1 MSPVEKASV
10 PTKRKSLLPSLDVE
24 LTERCNN
31 DCVHCCINRPAGDRR
46 ARRRELTAAQ
56 LDRVFA
62 QAAQLG
68 CLTVRL
74 TGGEPLLRGDFP
86 EIYLAARRRGL
97 TVRLLT
103 NGCLLTPALAKLLE
117 AVPPL
122 QPVEL
127 TAYGRDRRSYE
138 RVTRVP
144 GSFAAFQSGLGLLAE
159 HRVPFRLKGVLFRGT
174 VGGRRG
180 FEAWATK
187 LSGVRPE
194 LTLLLD
200 LRHRRDSVAR
210 NRAIALRRPTPR
222 QVARTTCADPLF
234 RRQMKLF
241 PGRYMGPQGGRLFT
255 CSAGY
260 SVCLDAYGRLQPC
273 LLLRKKELTY
283 DLGAGTL
290 RDALTRFFPAA
301 LAVEARGRAFLA
313 RCAQCGLKGFCH
325 QCPARAFIENGKL
338 DKPVEYWCAVAHEQA
353 RLLGWRSGPG
363 SLPRLR
369 PGPRAD

>member
-1 MSPVEKASV
+1 MKARRA
-10 PTKRKSLLPSLDVE
+10 PRLRQLDVE

-31 DCVHCCINRPAGDRR
+31 DCVHCCINLPAGDGR

-74 TGGEPLLRGDFP
+74 TGGEPLLREDFK

-97 TVRLLT
+97 TVRLST
-103 NGCLLTPALAKLLE
+103 NGCLLTPALAELLA

-122 QPVEL
+122 EPVEL
-127 TAYGRDRRSYE
+127 TAYGRDRGSYE

-144 GSFAAFQSGLGLLAE
+144 GSFARFRAGLDLLAG

-174 VGGRRG
+174 ARARRG
-180 FEAWATK
+180 FEAWAAK
-187 LSGVRPE
+187 LSGARPE

-200 LRHRRDSVAR
+200 LRHRRDSTAR
-210 NRAIALRRPTPR
+210 DRAIAMRRLTPR

-234 RRQMKLF
+234 REQMKLF
-241 PGRYMGPQGGRLFT
+241 PARYMGPQGDRLFT
-255 CSAGY
+255 CSAGT

-273 LLLRKKELTY
+273 LLLRDPRLSY
-283 DLGAGTL
+283 DLVRGSL
-290 RDALTRFFPAA
+290 RRALSDFFPRV
-301 LAVEARGRAFLA
+301 LAVRAENPDYLRRCA
-313 RCAQCGLKGFCH
+313 RCRLKGFCR
-325 QCPARAFIENGKL
+325 QCPARAFIEHGAL
-338 DKPVEYWCAVAHEQA
+338 DRPVDHLCRVARAQA
-353 RLLGWRSGPG
+353 QLLGWP
-363 SLPRLR
+363 LR
-369 PGPRAD
+369 GIPPITVDRRAS